1 MINTNEQAVANIPT
15 VEISKIKPA
24 DRVTFLLNY
33 LFVVIKN
40 NQLLNNFPEINLLKE
55 IFISTAQPYI
65 DIMADWIDKG
75 ELKDPK

>member
-1 MINTNEQAVANIPT
+1 MNSDNKNTNELPNIQLDH
-15 VEISKIKPA
+15 IKPA

-40 NQLLNNFPEINLLKE
+40 NQLLNNFTEINLLKE
-55 IFISTAQPYI
+55 IFIASIEPYTG
-65 DIMADWIDKG
+65 IMADWIDKG